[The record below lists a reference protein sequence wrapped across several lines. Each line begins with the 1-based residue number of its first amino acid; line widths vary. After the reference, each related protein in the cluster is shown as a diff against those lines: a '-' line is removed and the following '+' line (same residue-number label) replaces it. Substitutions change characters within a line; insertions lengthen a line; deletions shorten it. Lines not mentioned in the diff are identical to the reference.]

1 MRVPGFGLGRNPIQ
15 GHGQA
20 HFCISPHTNGRKSSA
35 DRLLFSIA
43 VAALAGLISQ
53 LSAVEQTSTRSS
65 SGDIQVLG
73 DKTMGTP
80 ALWFACDGP
89 TSDLERMFGQ
99 PDVIS
104 DLQALKAGVSL
115 ALPEL
120 SEGRAQIVLKL
131 NQAGIPVTA
140 WLALTGE
147 QGYYL
152 NASNAQAAMARF
164 KEFKRWS
171 ATYVLRWASIG
182 LDIEPNI
189 QDFEALGKGHR
200 WHLVLAII
208 GRYFRTLRIK
218 RAKELYAELIRE
230 MHSNGYTVE
239 TYQFPFIADERD
251 VHSTVL
257 ERISG
262 IVDIR
267 ADREALMLYTSFN
280 PRLDSALI
288 WVYGPEAQ
296 AIAVGST
303 AGSDA
308 DPRFHPLNWEEF
320 SRDLR
325 VARHFSS
332 IIGVYSLAGCV
343 QQGFLDRLKTMNW
356 NEPVLIPR
364 DSVQKA
370 ERLRTRIQRAIW
382 IASWLPYA
390 AMLISFLIVLLIA
403 AVVRRR
409 KIRAHVSG
417 SEVRA

>member
-1 MRVPGFGLGRNPIQ
+1 M
-15 GHGQA
+15 
-20 HFCISPHTNGRKSSA
+20 
-35 DRLLFSIA
+35 
-43 VAALAGLISQ
+43 
-53 LSAVEQTSTRSS
+53 
-65 SGDIQVLG
+65 
-73 DKTMGTP
+73 
-80 ALWFACDGP
+80 
-89 TSDLERMFGQ
+89 
-99 PDVIS
+99 
-104 DLQALKAGVSL
+104 
-115 ALPEL
+115 
-120 SEGRAQIVLKL
+120 KL
-131 NQAGIPVTA
+131 NQAEIPVTA
-140 WLALTGE
+140 WLALPGE

-152 NASNAQAAMARF
+152 NAGNAQAAMARF
-164 KEFKRWS
+164 KEFERWS
-171 ATYVLRWASIG
+171 ATYGLRWASIG

-208 GRYFRTLRIK
+208 GRYFRTGRIK
-218 RAKELYAELIRE
+218 HAKELCAELIRE
-230 MHSNGYTVE
+230 MHGNGYTVE

-262 IVDIR
+262 
-267 ADREALMLYTSFN
+267 
-280 PRLDSALI
+280 
-288 WVYGPEAQ
+288 
-296 AIAVGST
+296 

-343 QQGFLDRLKTMNW
+343 QHGFLDRLKTMNW
-356 NEPVLIPR
+356 NEPVLIPG

-390 AMLISFLIVLLIA
+390 AMLIPVLVFLLIA
-403 AVVRRR
+403 AMVRRR

-417 SEVRA
+417 SGVTALANDWVVPD

>member
-1 MRVPGFGLGRNPIQ
+1 MR
-15 GHGQA
+15 GHGQPY
-20 HFCISPHTNGRKSSA
+20 FYISPYTSDRKSSA
-35 DRLLFSIA
+35 VRLLRYIA
-43 VAALAGLISQ
+43 VLGLVGITSQ
-53 LSAVEQTSTRSS
+53 LSTVEHASTRPSS
-65 SGDIQVLG
+65 RDIQVLG
-73 DKTMGTP
+73 DETMGTP
-80 ALWFACDGP
+80 ALWFACDGA
-89 TSDLERMFGQ
+89 TSDLERMLSQ

-104 DLQALKAGVSL
+104 DLLALKAGVSL

-131 NQAGIPVTA
+131 NQVGIPVTA
-140 WLALTGE
+140 WLALPGE

-152 NASNAQAAMARF
+152 NASNAQAAMPRF
-164 KEFKRWS
+164 KEFDRWS
-171 ATYVLRWASIG
+171 ASHGLRWASIG

-208 GRYFRTLRIK
+208 GRYFRTRRIK
-218 RAKELYAELIRE
+218 RAKESYVQLIRE
-230 MHSNGYTVE
+230 MHGNGYTVE
-239 TYQFPFIADERD
+239 TYQFPFIADERH

-267 ADREALMLYTSFN
+267 ADREVLMLYTSFN
-280 PRLDSALI
+280 PALDSALI
-288 WVYGPEAQ
+288 WVYGPEAH

-303 AGSDA
+303 AGSNA

-325 VARHFSS
+325 VARHFSGM
-332 IIGVYSLAGCV
+332 IGVYSLAGCI

-356 NEPVLIPR
+356 NDPVLIPGA
-364 DSVQKA
+364 SVQKA

-382 IASWLPYA
+382 IASWVPYA
-390 AMLISFLIVLLIA
+390 AMLIPFLIALLIA
-403 AVVRRR
+403 AMVRRR
-409 KIRAHVSG
+409 KIRAPVSG
-417 SEVRA
+417 SGLPA

>member
-1 MRVPGFGLGRNPIQ
+1 M
-15 GHGQA
+15 A
-20 HFCISPHTNGRKSSA
+20 
-35 DRLLFSIA
+35 RLLLFI
-43 VAALAGLISQ
+43 VVAGLVGLIAS
-53 LSAVEQTSTRSS
+53 LSAVAQTSPRTS

-73 DKTMGTP
+73 DKTVGTP

-89 TSDLERMFGQ
+89 TSDLERMLNR

-131 NQAGIPVTA
+131 NHVGIPVTA
-140 WLALTGE
+140 WLALPGE

-152 NASNAQAAMARF
+152 NASNARAAMARF
-164 KEFKRWS
+164 KEFRRWS
-171 ATYVLRWASIG
+171 ASYGLRWASIG

-189 QDFEALGKGHR
+189 QDFEALGEGHR
-200 WHLVLAII
+200 WHLVFAII
-208 GRYFRTLRIK
+208 GRYFGTRRVR
-218 RAKELYAELIRE
+218 RAKESYVELIRE
-230 MHSNGYTVE
+230 MHGSGYTVE

-280 PRLDSALI
+280 PTLDAALI

-303 AGSDA
+303 AGSNA
-308 DPRFHPLNWEEF
+308 DPRFHPLNWDEF

-325 VARHFSS
+325 VARHFSR

-343 QQGFLDRLKTMNW
+343 QHGFLDRLKTMNW
-356 NEPVLIPR
+356 NEPVLIPG

-382 IASWLPYA
+382 IASWVPYA
-390 AMLISFLIVLLIA
+390 AFLIPVLIVLLIA
-403 AVVRRR
+403 AMVRER
-409 KIRAHVSG
+409 KIRAPVSG
-417 SEVRA
+417 SRLPA